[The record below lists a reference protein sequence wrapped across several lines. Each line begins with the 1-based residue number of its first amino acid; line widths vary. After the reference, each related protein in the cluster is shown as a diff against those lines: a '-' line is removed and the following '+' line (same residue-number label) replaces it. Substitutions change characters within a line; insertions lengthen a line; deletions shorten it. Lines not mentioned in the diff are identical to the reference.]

1 MDASENLKRV
11 QSATFVKSVT
21 EEAVEAFCRDFEFVE
36 GMIIGADEA
45 RARVDIG
52 GRDGDDGDGGSDS
65 ESESES
71 GKEGED
77 EGKGKAKGGS
87 EEWSLRALFPR
98 TTGEIRVL
106 LS

>member
-1 MDASENLKRV
+1 MDATDNLKHL
-11 QSATFVKSVT
+11 QSASFVQSVT

-45 RARVDIG
+45 RDRVDIKRTEDG
-52 GRDGDDGDGGSDS
+52 SDAGVEDDVVSSSGKVSDGD
-65 ESESES
+65 EQES
-71 GKEGED
+71 G
-77 EGKGKAKGGS
+77 
-87 EEWSLRALFPR
+87 LRRLFPR

>member
-1 MDASENLKRV
+1 MDATENLKRV
-11 QSATFVKSVT
+11 QSTTFIKSIT

-45 RARVDIG
+45 RGKVNIDEK
-52 GRDGDDGDGGSDS
+52 
-65 ESESES
+65 ESEAGAESEK
-71 GKEGED
+71 GVED
-77 EGKGKAKGGS
+77 EKAD
-87 EEWSLRALFPR
+87 WSLRALFPR

>member
-1 MDASENLKRV
+1 MDATDNLKRV
-11 QSATFVKSVT
+11 QSAGFVKSVT

-45 RARVDIG
+45 RGISDVG
-52 GRDGDDGDGGSDS
+52 GRGDS
-65 ESESES
+65 EVESERKS
-71 GKEGED
+71 EEEGEGKE
-77 EGKGKAKGGS
+77 KGY
-87 EEWSLRALFPR
+87 SLRALFPR